1 METEGLG
8 PMIKVKEHK
17 HPKKVMHSIIHNF
30 HMHNAY
36 ENMRCIHSRKF
47 YIGRSNNKVDSIETG
62 RIVIAPLLP

>member
-8 PMIKVKEHK
+8 PRIRIKEHK

-30 HMHNAY
+30 HMHNTY
-36 ENMRCIHSRKF
+36 ENMKKF
-47 YIGRSNNKVDSIETG
+47 YVGRNNNKVDSIETG